1 MRFASFLSV
10 GFITTILV
18 NLPER
23 RLAKRTSVQC
33 ITKVSIAS
41 CQPNLMK
48 TYHNEANPSGIT
60 KIVSKI
66 FLELFEQSS

>member
-1 MRFASFLSV
+1 M
-10 GFITTILV
+10 
-18 NLPER
+18 
-23 RLAKRTSVQC
+23 AKGQLISEC
-33 ITKVSIAS
+33 PFVSISS

-66 FLELFEQSS
+66 FVVFLGNVTHQKDILKLTDL

>member
-1 MRFASFLSV
+1 M
-10 GFITTILV
+10 
-18 NLPER
+18 
-23 RLAKRTSVQC
+23 AKGQLISEC
-33 ITKVSIAS
+33 PFVSISS

-60 KIVSKI
+60 KIVSKF

>member
-1 MRFASFLSV
+1 MKHVSKQDMYAH
-10 GFITTILV
+10 
-18 NLPER
+18 
-23 RLAKRTSVQC
+23 AY
-33 ITKVSIAS
+33 VSISS

-60 KIVSKI
+60 KIVSKK